1 MNHPYGF
8 SIPKTTMNVKCTL
21 FLALALLL
29 GCKEEDITPIETSLN
44 IGRLQQFNWE
54 NRSEVEEQAVDQIGI
69 YKYAKKIVL
78 NFNEIQFTHKTESYL
93 LSKPEKMGDVNFIP
107 ALENS
112 EVWGGYQVSTVDST
126 LVFHIQKKNHL
137 WDRWNVPADSVAISS
152 TYKILKLTDSKLE
165 LKPLSDMQIDGTNP
179 IITFSAITK

>member
-21 FLALALLL
+21 FLALGLLL

-69 YKYAKKIVL
+69 YKYAKKMVL
-78 NFNEIQFTHKTESYL
+78 NFNEIQFTHKMESIYSVSL
-93 LSKPEKMGDVNFIP
+93 RKWAMLIYPS
-107 ALENS
+107 LENS
-112 EVWGGYQVSTVDST
+112 KYGWLPGFHRRFDLG
-126 LVFHIQKKNHL
+126 FHIQKRRITCGIVGMFL
-137 WDRWNVPADSVAISS
+137 Q
-152 TYKILKLTDSKLE
+152 IL
-165 LKPLSDMQIDGTNP
+165 
-179 IITFSAITK
+179 